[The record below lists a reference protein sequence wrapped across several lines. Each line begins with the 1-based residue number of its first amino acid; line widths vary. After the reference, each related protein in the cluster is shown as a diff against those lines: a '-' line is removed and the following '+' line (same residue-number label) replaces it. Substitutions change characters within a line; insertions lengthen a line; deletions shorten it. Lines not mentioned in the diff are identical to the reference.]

1 MRASQILGISLP
13 VGFVV
18 VVAALLASVYYIR
31 SRRAHTT
38 MNVELLAEVT
48 VAKSRKSSP
57 TFHHPTEE
65 IEMGTTKQPAEIR
78 RETIRAQARKEA
90 LNGRRQGA

>member
-1 MRASQILGISLP
+1 MP

-31 SRRAHTT
+31 SRRAQTA
-38 MNVELLAEVT
+38 MNFELLAEVA
-48 VAKSRKSSP
+48 VAKSRRSE
-57 TFHHPTEE
+57 HPTEE

>member
-1 MRASQILGISLP
+1 MP

-31 SRRAHTT
+31 SRRAQTA
-38 MNVELLAEVT
+38 MNSMNFELLAEVA
-48 VAKSRKSSP
+48 VAKSRRSE
-57 TFHHPTEE
+57 HPTEE

-90 LNGRRQGA
+90 LNGKRQGA

>member
-1 MRASQILGISLP
+1 MP

-38 MNVELLAEVT
+38 MNLELLAEVA
-48 VAKSRKSSP
+48 VAKSRKSD
-57 TFHHPTEE
+57 HPTEE
-65 IEMGTTKQPAEIR
+65 IEMDTTKQPDEIR

-90 LNGRRQGA
+90 LNGKRQGA